1 MSNDLVFSA
10 DTSVMDVERVH
21 RWLAEE
27 SYWARGRTREAQ
39 EAAMAGSR
47 NYGVFDADT
56 GEQLG
61 YARAITDGA
70 TFAWIADVFVD
81 PAARGRGVGKR
92 IMAGIIADLEPL
104 GLKRT
109 ALVTED
115 AHGLYEQYGFQR
127 ITDPEMWMLRR
138 GDGYG
143 PGIPAGDAAVGSSD
157 EARGDVVTGAGRGGG

>member
-1 MSNDLVFSA
+1 MVQDLIFSA
-10 DTSVMDVERVH
+10 DASAMDVERVH

-27 SYWARGRTREAQ
+27 SYWARGRTREAH

-47 NYGVFDADT
+47 NYGVFDAIT
-56 GEQLG
+56 GQQLA

-81 PAARGRGVGKR
+81 PIARGRGVGKR
-92 IMAGIIADLEPL
+92 IMAGIIDDLEPL

-109 ALVTED
+109 ALFTED

-127 ITDPEMWMLRR
+127 LTDPDSWMLRW
-138 GDGYG
+138 GKGYA
-143 PGIPAGDAAVGSSD
+143 PNPISPSD
-157 EARGDVVTGAGRGGG
+157 

>member
-1 MSNDLVFSA
+1 MVQDLIFSA
-10 DTSVMDVERVH
+10 DASAMDVERVH

-47 NYGVFDADT
+47 NYGVFDAIT
-56 GEQLG
+56 GQQLA

-81 PAARGRGVGKR
+81 PIARGRGIGKR
-92 IMAGIIADLEPL
+92 IMAGIIDDLEPL

-109 ALVTED
+109 ALFTED

-127 ITDPEMWMLRR
+127 LTDPDSWMLRW
-138 GDGYG
+138 GKGYA
-143 PGIPAGDAAVGSSD
+143 PNPISPSD
-157 EARGDVVTGAGRGGG
+157 

>member
-1 MSNDLVFSA
+1 MVQDLIFSA
-10 DTSVMDVERVH
+10 DASAMDVERVH

-27 SYWARGRTREAQ
+27 SYWARGRTREAH

-47 NYGVFDADT
+47 NYGVFDAVA
-56 GEQLG
+56 GQQLA

-81 PAARGRGVGKR
+81 PTARGRGVGKR
-92 IMAGIIADLEPL
+92 IMAGIIDDLEPL

-109 ALVTED
+109 ALFTED

-127 ITDPEMWMLRR
+127 LTDADSWMLRW
-138 GDGYG
+138 GTGYA
-143 PGIPAGDAAVGSSD
+143 PSPLSSSD
-157 EARGDVVTGAGRGGG
+157 

>member
-1 MSNDLVFSA
+1 MVQDLIFSA
-10 DTSVMDVERVH
+10 DASAMDVERVH

-27 SYWARGRTREAQ
+27 SYWARGRTREAH

-47 NYGVFDADT
+47 NYGVFDAVA
-56 GEQLG
+56 GQQLA

-81 PAARGRGVGKR
+81 PTARGRGVGKR
-92 IMAGIIADLEPL
+92 IMAGIIEDLEPL

-109 ALVTED
+109 ALFTED

-127 ITDPEMWMLRR
+127 LTDADSWMLRR
-138 GDGYG
+138 GTGYA
-143 PGIPAGDAAVGSSD
+143 PSPLSSSD
-157 EARGDVVTGAGRGGG
+157 